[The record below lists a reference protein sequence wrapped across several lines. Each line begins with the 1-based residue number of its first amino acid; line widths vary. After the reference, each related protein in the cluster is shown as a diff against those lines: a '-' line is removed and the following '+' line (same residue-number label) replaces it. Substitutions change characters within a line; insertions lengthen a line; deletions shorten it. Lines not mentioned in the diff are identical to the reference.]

1 MWRSI
6 FAVILLPSLTAAQSE
21 TTPSA
26 PEDASSPARQTTAAS
41 QPSYEPYLFHNQIRR
56 GTQEDALIR
65 LSVQGLVTSPRSPVP
80 GIVPLRL
87 ELRSADGLTVSSV
100 RYPKTRRR
108 KVKFQSEPVPVSGW
122 PETSFK
128 VRADKTAAL
137 GLHTLQ
143 GKLTFQVID
152 YKPVDRRT
160 GSGNQRASPDH
171 RGRAQ
176 CESGK
181 GELAGRAP
189 LGWDDRPDHL
199 ALAGGNPSSH
209 PHPRGVRGEFTQLSR
224 LGRAKV
230 SGLAHS
236 RVDSRK
242 RLPHS
247 SRFSTSGH
255 HGPQSLVHSSSFTEP
270 SP

>member
-87 ELRSADGLTVSSV
+87 ELQSADGLTVSSV

-128 VRADKTAAL
+128 VLADKTAAL

-152 YKPVDRRT
+152 YNLSIVGPVQEINVQVPIT
-160 GSGNQRASPDH
+160 VVEHN
-171 RGRAQ
+171 
-176 CESGK
+176 
-181 GELAGRAP
+181 
-189 LGWDDRPDHL
+189 
-199 ALAGGNPSSH
+199 
-209 PHPRGVRGEFTQLSR
+209 
-224 LGRAKV
+224 AKV
-230 SGLAHS
+230 EKASWPAGHLSAGMI
-236 RVDSRK
+236 VLIILL
-242 RLPHS
+242 LPVEIPVAILILVGCAVS
-247 SRFSTSGH
+247 SRSC
-255 HGPQSLVHSSSFTEP
+255 PD
-270 SP
+270 